1 MATGTLTFSFTETI
15 DISTFIPQGITL
27 LDSSA
32 PSERHM
38 LQHTGTILTDTDG
51 PVIELRLDF
60 YDFTAVKEQSVLFSA
75 KGQSH
80 VIMNS
85 STIIDMSY
93 NSIVTM
99 SDGEA
104 VIATN
109 YYPDN
114 ISPNLINF
122 TLNLTSHMIS
132 LTFDESVD
140 PSSFVATAITLHNT
154 DVNISLG
161 RSYTIEGVAGSEV
174 ASLRNLI
181 VTFGLTD
188 TDVYELKAFDD
199 FATSIY
205 NTFLSSTNALIT
217 DTARIPNRATPINTS
232 DPLMASMVFT
242 DTIRPELLPQDDDGF
257 ELFDLS
263 NNILILKFNEPVN
276 ISSIDFS
283 KITLYS
289 NADTSTAANYTLTGG
304 AVTYVNEISRHKR
317 DIQIALSRTD
327 LYHIKINTLLATTR
341 SNTYIQLYE
350 GAIEDMAGVQ
360 SIPSPVTRA
369 AEHLEDTQP
378 PIAQNCSIDMN
389 TGLLLI
395 TFDDVM
401 EPSSLLI
408 QEISIQRFRDISD
421 GLGDTV
427 TLESVDISEAT
438 NSTPG
443 YDILIF
449 IPLPSLNAIKANPTL
464 AVDSASSYLVLPAN
478 SITDIADV
486 HVTAITNDAGLQCT
500 HTPDYTQPELTS
512 FDLDMNG
519 VGRLTLSFSETVDP
533 STLIVS
539 EIMLIGLSNETHTIQ
554 STLFAASPPRDSI
567 AITIGR
573 NELNIIK
580 SLPNL
585 ASVAINTNISV
596 SSIAVQD
603 MNRNNLTAV
612 DSMNVNAF
620 SRDETSPQLESFS
633 LNMNTGVL
641 GMSFSETINGSS
653 FDPTQITL
661 RSDSSDISA
670 VSHTLTGGYWV
681 KLYQDSLNLSLT
693 IDDLNE
699 LKRLIGLAD
708 ERYHTYISITSDTLN
723 DMNSGETSNP
733 IVGISL
739 VSALNTDNFT
749 EDITRPNLV
758 NFTLNLTSE
767 VLILTFDETVNAS
780 SLNIVQYILQS
791 DYSNETVI
799 QSFNN
804 TNVSS
809 GDYSSSGFGM
819 IDESEPVTYVQL
831 TFGTENSSYSHS
843 THSTIIT
850 INLGPDDLNSL
861 KKLTNLATDYDNTYL
876 SLSSSAIND
885 MNRNPVV
892 PFHSNASLQVGVFYN
907 DFVRPELVRFDIDLT
922 KEELYLTFSEV
933 VNGTSLDVTQL
944 TVSSTNTIISGT
956 QIRTLTSGINGST
969 ASSIY
974 DTVIT
979 VSLGIN
985 DLNEIKRLTNLAIS
999 PLTTYLNLT
1008 SSTVVDMNNN
1018 PVQPHTIRATLYT
1031 PDNVKPKLT
1040 AFNIDMNGGI
1050 LHLEFSETV
1059 KSSTLNVTQITLQEI
1074 QDNTGSVAES
1084 YTLTQTSITFD
1095 PDGTSLAIVIS
1106 RIDRNMIKFLSYLA
1120 QDDYSTYLS
1129 LTELTVEDM
1138 NDNLIVPINVSNA
1151 IRVSTY
1157 ISDVTG
1163 PYLLSFELDLDSEIL
1178 TLHFD
1183 ETVNVSS
1190 FVFPF
1195 FTILSPN
1202 VTSYN
1207 LTGGE
1212 VLGIDDPDVDILLN
1226 SHDLNQIKLDTDLAT
1241 SINNTYL
1248 SMKTG
1253 GVQDMAFNPNDAF
1266 DVSLLHAI
1274 AFTPDRVRPNLTSF
1288 SVDLTLE
1295 VIVLNFD
1302 EAMNA
1307 SSFDP
1312 TGLTLLNSPSGSSL
1326 TLTGGNTSSDNGLTI
1341 IVHLTTSDLND
1352 IKYNEILYVNASTSW
1367 LAIHPFTIADMNGNM
1382 VNLISI
1388 SDPLNATS
1396 FNNDTTSPHLRAFDL
1411 DLDTN
1416 QLTLIFTE
1424 TVDIRSIEFSEI
1436 TFQDHFNSSNQ
1447 YSLTDGILNS
1457 YEDSTHVYIN
1467 LTRSDLN
1474 EIKRQRIALFP
1485 ATTYLTIS
1493 EDLIID
1499 QNDQS
1504 VIPRDN
1510 GINSLHVRSYI
1521 FDTTPPILENFT
1533 LNMTSE
1539 LLVLSFSET
1548 VNVYTLN
1555 VSGISILSDP
1565 LLTETHT
1572 LGIIDNVT
1580 GSDDVYTPI
1589 VTIKL
1594 GNDDLNVIKSLRQ
1607 LATNGSSTYLTV
1619 DTTCIMDMKS
1629 IPVVPITSSSPLL
1642 VSEYTEDSIQPVLN
1656 GFDLDMNAGEI
1667 RLLFTETVDP
1677 LTFDIS
1683 EFSLQSTSLLTNST
1697 QYHTLTGA
1705 IVPSDP
1711 LPSLTITLT
1720 DSDLN
1725 RIKQLIYLATSV
1737 DDTYLALDSSGL
1749 QDMALN
1755 FVTSIPD
1762 SEGLRVRFFTEDK
1775 VSPLLVSYDLNLQT
1789 ERLSLLFS
1797 ETVNADSLAVSSIII
1812 QSSTYTESN
1821 STELRRFI
1829 GGTVLSDNDTLIE
1842 IQLNDDDLN
1851 YIKSIP
1857 TLGTERDNTYIV
1869 LESSLIDDMNGNDL
1883 VGIVNGN
1890 ATQVN
1895 VYTPDDVDPVLVAF
1909 DFDLD
1914 EGQIHLTFNETINGS
1929 SIDVTQFTVHD
1940 DDTTPTSEYHW
1951 SLTTGSYASGIYWPI
1966 VTIYLSD
1973 DDLNEIKRQIGLAI
1987 SNETTYLS
1995 ITSSALI
2002 DMNNNSVIPT
2012 TLSVSNF
2019 TDDITDPY
2027 LISFALDNNEG
2038 ILYLTFSETVDV
2050 SSIDPTQITLQSNR
2064 ALLPSSLTISS
2075 VLDEVLGPHDDLKN
2089 TTSYFSLTGG
2099 QLLTERDGVSLSIR
2113 ITVDN
2118 LNSLK
2123 ALTQLATTTDDTFI
2137 VLTDDTISDMSNN
2150 SLVLIPDNDAVNAS
2164 RVIPDTT
2171 DPILDTADIDLNA
2184 GVLSLTFSE
2193 TVAPATLN
2201 FETLIIQDRPNRTSL
2216 FTFSGSSLVSIG
2228 HSTIVNVAFSKY
2240 DLDRLKRNR
2249 LIGTGSNDTYI
2260 SVSNTTIYDMN
2271 NNPLVAIGDL
2281 QAIEIDNYTRD
2292 STPPQL
2298 ERFDLDV
2305 DSGLLTLYYSE
2316 TVDILYSFEETEI
2329 TLQSSANLS
2338 QSFHWLTLTG
2348 GERILNDST
2357 VAYLILSI
2365 DDLNEIKRLTHVGT
2379 CVSDDTYISISS
2391 DQISDMS
2398 YNEIELVTH
2407 NVTLCTED
2415 TTRPQLINYTLN
2427 MHNSSLTLTFDE
2439 TVDSDSLRSTQIT
2452 FLNNYQLN
2460 ESQSYQLTGGNITR
2474 TVLSG
2479 RVVVVLFITNDDLN
2493 ELKRREL
2500 LSINTTNTFIEI
2512 TSDLILDMNQ
2522 NQNVEINDTDPLQVQ
2537 VFIEDLRP
2545 PELLSFDFNLT
2556 SELLTLSF
2564 SETVDASSLDLT
2576 SMTIQNNDSSLYR
2589 VLTGGYVLPPSEG
2602 GSEYGPDDPVLI
2614 IRMSSAD
2621 LNYIKSIRTLSTDV
2635 NDTYISVDES
2645 LLVDMNDNRL
2655 TSIDSLLPLM
2665 VDVFTPDA
2673 VRPILV
2679 EFDIDMN
2686 AGVIYLTFSETVD
2699 VSSLSVSQLTIQDS
2713 SYPDQ
2718 SLSFTPGNTSFT
2730 TFSVS
2735 PDWPEI
2741 EIQIGSI
2748 DLNEIKRLT
2757 QLAISADSTYLTLT
2771 QDLVNDMNENQVIPV
2786 IDGIAIGASNFTPDT
2801 TEPILLS
2808 FKISMDSGEVS
2819 LTFSETVDV
2828 STLDLSAITLQSNE
2842 SDPSVYWRLVG
2853 GNVTN
2858 TLNSTIVVFYFDI
2871 DDFNMLKKLRGLA
2884 TDTSN
2889 TYITI
2894 DAGGIVDMN
2903 RNPVTEINSNKSL
2916 RADSVESD
2924 VTDPRLVEFDLDMNT
2939 GQIYLTFDET
2949 VEASSLRLTEITL
2962 QNDTDP
2968 FTTYTLTGGISTM
2981 EDSTVIIVN
2990 ISFFD
2995 LNEIKKLR
3003 TLATSDV
3010 DTFITL
3016 TNLTLV
3022 DMNDNYLT
3030 SLPSGLMVSL
3040 FTNDTTPPEL
3050 ISFILDLNSGN
3061 LTLEFSETVDTNT
3074 FDITAF
3080 TLQSSANVS
3089 ESIDSYNLGTPYL
3102 LTGDEVVIV
3111 QLLQYTDFN
3120 TIKSKGELGTSTANT
3135 FLTIT
3140 ELAITDMIG
3149 NPVDPIDS
3157 EFGLKALRVIPDM
3170 IQPEL
3175 ESFDLDMDEGTITLT
3190 FSETVNTSTLDV
3202 SQIVLLNNYS
3212 QMYILT
3218 EESSY
3223 SISQYWTI
3231 ITIVIGPTD
3240 LNAIKYRNSL
3250 AVSNETTFLQLST
3263 YTIKDTSNNSV
3274 VGVDVPLQVRVFTPD
3289 QTSPSL
3295 VSFELDLS
3303 LDILTLTFN
3312 ETIDASSID
3321 PTQLTLLD
3329 NSTFIAYNLTGGE
3342 NVPLLSNGTVLMLK
3356 LTFVDRNA
3364 IKLNTEL
3371 ATSINDTFIAITSLF
3386 IRDMNGNAISPIDTA
3401 QPLQADDFT
3410 PDYTPPYILRYELD
3424 MNSPLLRIYFSETVD
3439 VSTLNVSDITLQGER
3454 VYEDNSTQSH
3464 TLVEGSLPLLSQS
3477 LSENGD
3483 IIEIS
3488 IGESDSNAIKFY
3500 TSLATSFHDTYLSFP
3515 SSLIQDMNGN
3525 DVVPIDSS
3533 NATQVHYYSPDILGP
3548 VLRNFTLNLTSELLI
3563 LTFDET
3569 VNFGSVSSSRISVQG
3584 SPSYSN
3590 PIMLRKAVTVGPNS
3604 HIMTINLTASPEDLS
3619 QIKLDTSTATE
3630 QSNTYISLVLG
3641 AVYDNADNP
3650 SVAITLIADE
3660 FYHDAISP
3668 RLISFSANINASTL
3682 SLTFDEVVNADT
3694 FNPTSITLQN
3704 TQSTSVSNSV
3714 TYTLTGGST
3723 FSENGHV
3730 IVVDVTR
3737 DDLNQI
3743 KRLESLFTGYTD
3755 SYISVTP
3762 SLIKDMN
3769 NNPVQVISPLDALN
3783 ISLYTRDTT
3792 QPSVVGFDLDMNL
3805 GVLTIFFLETVN
3817 IHSINYSCITLQSG
3831 LSVDSNYYTLTG
3843 GSLLRLLPPL
3853 MSSESGS
3860 GSGSGSG
3867 LMSSGNITSN
3877 DTDSLFDTYVPV
3889 LSLNETRD
3897 QTAISINIT
3906 LLDLNSIKSLRIAED
3921 VMTSWLSLTPCAII
3935 DQEGLPAQRLDPIN
3949 VRDYTPDITPPVLQ
3963 EFDLDMN
3970 TGLLTLRFSETV
3982 MGPIFDSSQITI
3994 QSDDNLTFISS
4005 DHMLNNESISLS
4017 GLEPVITVRIG
4028 VFDLNELK
4036 RLTDLAISPY
4046 TTFISITSMLVSDT
4060 KGNRVVEILP
4070 SYALP
4075 VTEYTSDTSRPH
4087 LVSFSLNLVTDILS
4101 LTFNETVSGSTMD
4114 ETRVFL
4120 LEREDVHFVS
4130 QRYRLVG
4137 SPHDVFESTV
4147 INVHLSF
4154 EDANNIRN
4162 ITNIA
4167 TYYWNTYLSFD
4178 KYLINDTNNNP
4189 VVPISNASAIRVS
4202 LDGYIADSVPPLLTN
4217 FSLNLSSEILSLS
4230 FSETVNIATLNLQDI
4245 TLLNEDSSSLLSLTG
4260 GSILSPN
4267 GAFVDI
4273 KLNQNDLN
4281 YIKARRNFSTNLNNT
4296 LISFPSSMIQDTTGN
4311 QITSTTG
4318 TEVNEFYSDLIPPML
4333 LEYTLDLT
4341 SERLILT
4348 FSEVVDTNTLDAT
4361 LLTLQQHSDLNNSI
4375 HSYTLTGGVVPNGY
4389 ETTITIQF
4397 TTPDL
4402 NSIKELF
4409 FLATSSVDT
4418 YVSYPSSFIQDM
4430 NYNWII
4436 PSPPEEAK
4444 LVDTYIRDSIP
4455 PVLLNYTLD
4464 INAEIMTFTFSE
4476 SINVESFDI
4485 ASIVLQNQLDDDTVS
4500 ISLTSGKL
4508 SSFNDTIVQ
4517 LVLSLSDVNNIKRT
4531 EFLATNYTNI
4541 FLSQTNLV
4549 QDMAGNIIV
4558 PIPVYNAKTPSFF
4571 QEDTVNPVLDRFD
4584 MDLDEGLITLHF
4596 NETVDVRTLQLTD
4609 ITFQS
4614 DYNASDLIEY
4624 DDNFVSFTLTGGT
4637 TISTNEPLV
4646 PIIIT
4651 RDDLNEIKKL
4661 DVCRSSDDCYITFP
4675 MTMVYDMI
4683 GLPVVQ
4689 VFNFMA
4695 QNVSNFTFDTTPPV
4709 LIEFSQI
4716 DLVNGTISLFFS
4728 ETINVETF
4736 DFSTIRLLSYFKG
4749 TPDIFQLTG
4758 GTINSENGTN
4768 VTISLLSEDIIG
4780 LKTNDRVC
4788 SKINNCW
4795 LTVTS
4800 DTVLDMNQNSVVQI
4814 DQLDALY
4821 ASNFIDDDVPPILV
4835 DYTLDM
4841 DTGFLNLTFDEPV
4854 RPSTLDPTQIYLLPS
4869 PNSSAYITLTRYTT
4883 TESPIGV
4890 TISLNLFTTDIN
4902 NIKATEYIKSPTDT
4916 YLAFTSEAIS
4926 DVAMNPV
4933 TPLSR
4938 DQPQSPLGYT
4948 ADSTSPECRLAIIN
4962 LSQET
4967 LQLVFDEPIRPS
4979 VFDAT
4984 QVTLLSSP
4992 YEDQPVENL
5001 TLSGGIVNGHD
5012 GNYFLTLIFNKP
5024 DNKAIKLNDN
5034 LATNRDNAYVS
5045 LSGRT
5050 LTDMSGVYEVPEPF
5064 EDPLQVTVGGVV
5076 SDTSPATLYKF
5087 SIDMNSGELT
5097 LTFTDVIVPATLH
5110 VTSVVLQSGSRAIVP
5125 NVYRLTT
5132 VSGTTSPPGCE
5143 VLIQLGRVNLNALK
5157 YRTGLTTNI
5166 NDSYITVGAD
5176 VVNDLQGTDIIPI
5189 TNDYGIKAE
5198 SYTPDTTHPQLEGFS
5213 LNLNAGSLTLNFS
5226 ETVDASTLNVSGIV
5240 LLNDAASSVRLSS
5253 LDYPIGSETQS
5264 DNGASLIVMLGSI
5277 DLNEIKRLTDLG
5289 TTIANTFIE
5298 IDNGSVYDMVDLPNE
5313 ALPSSLRAQSI
5324 INDTTQPELVSFHLN
5339 LTEGR
5344 LYLTF
5349 SETVNSHSLNVNN
5362 INIKNT
5368 SNTYVNIMSL
5378 HSSSGTEPISLP
5390 STEVIVQIGRDDLND
5405 LKRDRSIATFI
5416 NNTFVSL
5423 QEEAIRDMSG
5433 NYNKPV
5439 YIEKSI
5445 RATSVFED
5453 LVQPYLLGFVID
5465 LDSGELILTFDET
5478 VEIDTLLVSGITLQ
5492 SIRNDSDISNETDFG
5507 SGSGSGSG
5515 FNNDSISISS
5525 WTLTPGQYPQFS
5537 STLSADD
5544 PVITVLIGRDD
5555 LNEIKRL
5562 IDLATS
5568 VSNTYIVLS
5577 SDTIMDMNNIELT
5590 EIDSMDAL
5598 QATRVIADTTPPIL
5612 EGFDLDLNL
5621 GVLTLT
5627 FNETVESMSLLPTG
5641 IILQSSLSPSLN
5653 HHALTSG
5660 SVLTDNYIIV
5670 NFNIST
5676 PDLNVIK
5683 SLPGL
5688 ATGTEDT
5695 YLRLTYGAIRDM
5707 STNEILSTDA
5717 FKVSQYINDTTRPNL
5732 VSFDLD
5738 LDSDTLTLTFDETI
5752 NSSSLL
5758 VNRLTLRQNKG
5769 SSGQY
5774 RQLRPPTSTQADI
5787 FSTSINISLSRPDSN
5802 EIKRLLM
5809 LATGNDN
5816 TYLSLTALTIDDM
5829 NGNPVN
5835 PISAINAYPVNTY
5848 TVDDTRPMIENFT
5861 LDLDSNQLILTFDE
5875 TVRAKS
5881 LDPKGIIVHSMALH
5895 DEGLFRRLTGG
5906 HVITDNSHILTLQLS
5921 NDDKNFIKLYTDIG
5935 TFTNN
5940 TYLTIED
5947 NSVYDLSSS
5956 SNGLNGSS
5964 IMASLI
5970 IPDRTD
5976 PRLIG
5981 FAVNLNTGRLT
5992 LTFNEPVNSD
6002 TFNPVG
6008 VTLQNSQRS
6017 RTGIRLS
6024 NATTHSSNGLMLV
6037 VSLTEME
6044 LNEIKRIDSLLISIG
6059 TSFITGTAELVRD
6072 MNGNSVVPVRNGFAI
6087 QANGYIPDSNIPSLL
6102 RYSPCFFLKIGSEIT
6117 PNFYCIF

>member
-51 PVIELRLDF
+51 PIIELRLDF
-60 YDFTAVKEQSVLFSA
+60 YDFTAVKEQSILFSA

-80 VIMNS
+80 IIMNS

-104 VIATN
+104 VLATN

-122 TLNLTSHMIS
+122 TLNLTSHTIS

-140 PSSFVATAITLHNT
+140 PSEFVATAITLHNT
-154 DVNISLG
+154 DVNVSLG
-161 RSYTIEGVAGSEV
+161 RSYTIDGVAGSEV

-205 NTFLSSTNALIT
+205 NTFLSCTSSLIT
-217 DTARIPNRATPINTS
+217 DTARVPNRATPINAS
-232 DPLMASMVFT
+232 DPLMASAVYT
-242 DTIRPELLPQDDDGF
+242 DTIRPELLPQGDDGF

-263 NNILILKFNEPVN
+263 NNRLILKFNEPVN

-289 NADTSTAANYTLTGG
+289 GTDTSTAANYTLTGG
-304 AVTYVNEISRHKR
+304 VVTYVEEIDRHKR

-327 LYHIKINTLLATTR
+327 LYYIKINSILATTR

-360 SIPSPVTRA
+360 SVLSPVIRT
-369 AEHLEDTQP
+369 AEHLEDTRP

-401 EPSSLLI
+401 EPSSLVI

-427 TLESVDISEAT
+427 TLEPADISDAT
-438 NSTPG
+438 NSTAG
-443 YDILIF
+443 YDILVF
-449 IPLPSLNAIKANPTL
+449 IPLLSLNAIKANPDL
-464 AVDSASSYLVLPAN
+464 AVDSGSSYLVLPSD

-486 HVTAITNDAGLQCT
+486 HVTAITSDAGLQCT

-512 FDLDMNG
+512 FNLDMDG
-519 VGRLTLSFSETVDP
+519 VGRLTLSFSETVNP
-533 STLIVS
+533 STLLVS
-539 EIMLIGLSNETHTIQ
+539 EIMLIGLNNETHTIQ
-554 STLFAASPPRDSI
+554 SMLFAASPPRDSI
-567 AITIGR
+567 DITIGR
-573 NELNIIK
+573 SELNIIK

-603 MNRNNLTAV
+603 MNGNNLTAV
-612 DSMNVNAF
+612 DSMNVNVF
-620 SRDETSPQLESFS
+620 SRDGTSPQLESFT

-641 GMSFSETINGSS
+641 SMSFSETINGSS

-670 VSHTLTGGYWV
+670 VSHTLTGGYWE
-681 KLYQDSLNLSLT
+681 KLYQDSLNLSFT

-708 ERYHTYISITSDTLN
+708 EKDHTFISITSNTLN
-723 DMNSGETSNP
+723 DMNSDETRNP
-733 IVGISL
+733 IIGISL
-739 VSALNTDNFT
+739 VSALIADDFT
-749 EDITRPNLV
+749 ADVTRPNLV

-780 SLNIVQYILQS
+780 SLNIVQFILQS

-809 GDYSSSGFGM
+809 GDYSSSGFGGM
-819 IDESEPVTYVQL
+819 MDGSEPVVTYVQL
-831 TFGTENSSYSHS
+831 TFGTENSSYTHS
-843 THSTIIT
+843 SHSTIIT

-861 KKLTNLATDYDNTYL
+861 KKLTDLATEYDNTYL

-892 PFHSNASLQVGVFYN
+892 PFHPNASLQVGIFYN
-907 DFVRPELVRFDIDLT
+907 DFVRPELIRFDIDLA

-944 TVSSTNTIISGT
+944 TISSTNTIISGT

-999 PLTTYLNLT
+999 SLTTYLNLT

-1018 PVQPHTIRATLYT
+1018 PVLPRTIRTTLYT
-1031 PDNVKPKLT
+1031 PDNIKPRLT
-1040 AFNIDMNGGI
+1040 AFNIDMNEGI

-1074 QDNTGSVAES
+1074 KDNTGSLAES
-1084 YTLTQTSITFD
+1084 YTLTRTSITSD
-1095 PDGTSLAIVIS
+1095 PDGRSLAIIIS
-1106 RIDRNMIKFLSYLA
+1106 RVDRNMIKFLSYLA
-1120 QDDYSTYLS
+1120 QDEFSTYLS

-1138 NDNLIVPINVSNA
+1138 NDNLIVPINVSDA

-1157 ISDVTG
+1157 ISDITG

-1190 FVFPF
+1190 FIFPV

-1207 LTGGE
+1207 LTGGK
-1212 VLGIDDPDVDILLN
+1212 VLGINDPDVDILLN

-1253 GVQDMAFNPNDAF
+1253 GVQDMAFDPNNAF
-1266 DVSLLHAI
+1266 DVSSLHAI

-1288 SVDLTLE
+1288 FVDLTLE

-1312 TGLTLLNSPSGSSL
+1312 TGLTLLNSPSGSSFS
-1326 TLTGGNTSSDNGLTI
+1326 LTGGNTSSDNGLSI
-1341 IVHLTTSDLND
+1341 IVHLTASDLNE

-1367 LAIHPFTIADMNGNM
+1367 LAIHPFTIADMNQNL

-1388 SDPLNATS
+1388 SDPLNTTS
-1396 FNNDTTSPHLRAFDL
+1396 FNNDTTSPRLRAFDL

-1424 TVDIRSIEFSEI
+1424 TVNTRSIEFSEI

-1474 EIKRQRIALFP
+1474 EIKGQRIALFP

-1499 QNDQS
+1499 QNDQP

-1510 GINSLHVRSYI
+1510 GINSLHVRSYV
-1521 FDTTPPILENFT
+1521 FDMTPPILENFT

-1555 VSGISILSDP
+1555 VSGISIISDS

-1594 GNDDLNVIKSLRQ
+1594 GNDDLNVIKSLRL
-1607 LATNGSSTYLTV
+1607 LATNSSNTYLTIN
-1619 DTTCIMDMKS
+1619 TTCILDMKTN
-1629 IPVVPITSSSPLL
+1629 PVVPITSSNPLL

-1656 GFDLDMNAGEI
+1656 EYDLDMNTGEI
-1667 RLLFTETVDP
+1667 RLLFSETVDP

-1683 EFSLQSTSLLTNST
+1683 QFSLQSTSLLTDST

-1720 DSDLN
+1720 DFDLN

-1755 FVTSIPD
+1755 FVTSIPEW
-1762 SEGLRVRFFTEDK
+1762 EGLRVRFFTEDK
-1775 VSPLLVSYDLNLQT
+1775 VNPLLVSYDLNLQT

-1812 QSSTYTESN
+1812 QSGAYTESN

-1829 GGTVLSDNDTLIE
+1829 GGSVLSDNDTLIE

-1857 TLGTERDNTYIV
+1857 TLGTERDDTYIV
-1869 LESSLIDDMNGNDL
+1869 LESSLIDDMNDNDL
-1883 VGIVNGN
+1883 VAIVNGN

-1909 DFDLD
+1909 DFDLN

-1929 SIDVTQFTVHD
+1929 SIDVTQFTLHD
-1940 DDTTPTSEYHW
+1940 DGAIPTSDYYW
-1951 SLTTGSYASGIYWPI
+1951 SLTTGSYASRIYWPI

-2019 TDDITDPY
+2019 TDDVTDPY
-2027 LISFALDNNEG
+2027 LTSFTLDNDEG

-2050 SSIDPTQITLQSNR
+2050 SSIDTTQITLQSNR
-2064 ALLPSSLTISS
+2064 VLLSSSLTISS
-2075 VLDEVLGPHDDLKN
+2075 VLEEVLGPHDDLKN

-2099 QLLTERDGVSLSIR
+2099 ELLTERDGVSLSIR

-2137 VLTDDTISDMSNN
+2137 VLTNDTITDMSNN

-2171 DPILDTADIDLNA
+2171 DPILDTVDIDLNT
-2184 GVLSLTFSE
+2184 GVLSLTFNE

-2216 FTFSGSSLVSIG
+2216 FTFSESSLVSVG
-2228 HSTIVNVAFSKY
+2228 HSTIVTVTFSKN
-2240 DLDRLKRNR
+2240 DLDRFKRNR

-2260 SVSNTTIYDMN
+2260 SVSNTTIFDMN
-2271 NNPLVAIGDL
+2271 DNPLVAIGDL
-2281 QAIEIDNYTRD
+2281 LAIEIDNYTRD

-2338 QSFHWLTLTG
+2338 ESFHWLTLTG

-2357 VAYLILSI
+2357 VAYLILNT

-2398 YNEIELVTH
+2398 YNEIDPVTL
-2407 NVTLCTED
+2407 NVTQCIED
-2415 TTRPQLINYTLN
+2415 TTRPQLVNYTLN

-2439 TVDSDSLRSTQIT
+2439 TVDSNSLRSTQIT
-2452 FLNNYQLN
+2452 FLNNYPLN
-2460 ESQSYQLTGGNITR
+2460 ESQSYQLTGGSITR
-2474 TVLSG
+2474 TLLSG
-2479 RVVVVLFITNDDLN
+2479 RVVVVLHITNDDLN

-2500 LSINTTNTFIEI
+2500 LSTNITNTFIEI

-2522 NQNVEINDTDPLQVQ
+2522 NQNVEINGTDPLQVQ

-2576 SMTIQNNDSSLYR
+2576 STTIQNNDSSLYR
-2589 VLTGGYVLPPSEG
+2589 VLTGGYVLTPSEG

-2614 IRMSSAD
+2614 IRMSSPD
-2621 LNYIKSIRTLSTDV
+2621 LNYIKSIRTLGTDI

-2655 TSIDSLLPLM
+2655 TSIDSSLPLM

-2673 VRPILV
+2673 VRPVLI

-2699 VSSLSVSQLTIQDS
+2699 VSSLSVSQLTIQDG

-2757 QLAISADSTYLTLT
+2757 QLAISTDSTYLTLT
-2771 QDLVNDMNENQVIPV
+2771 QDLVNDMNENQVVPV
-2786 IDGIAIGASNFTPDT
+2786 MNDIAIGASNFTPDT

-2808 FKISMDSGEVS
+2808 FEISMDSGEVR

-2828 STLDLSAITLQSNE
+2828 STLDLSSITLQSNE
-2842 SDPSVYWRLVG
+2842 SDPSVYWRLVD

-2858 TLNSTIVVFYFDI
+2858 SLNSTIVVFYFDI

-2889 TYITI
+2889 TFITI
-2894 DAGGIVDMN
+2894 DAGGIADMN
-2903 RNPVTEINSNKSL
+2903 RNPVTEINSTKSL

-2924 VTDPRLVEFDLDMNT
+2924 ITDPRLVEFDLDMNT

-2962 QNDTDP
+2962 QNDTDLL
-2968 FTTYTLTGGISTM
+2968 TTYTLTGGISTM

-3003 TLATSDV
+3003 MLATSDV

-3022 DMNDNYLT
+3022 DMNDNYIT
-3030 SLPSGLMVSL
+3030 SLPSGLMVSV

-3061 LTLEFSETVDTNT
+3061 LTLEFTETVDTNT

-3080 TLQSSANVS
+3080 TLQSSSNAS

-3102 LTGDEVVIV
+3102 LTGDEVIIV

-3120 TIKSKGELGTSTANT
+3120 TFKSKGELGTLTENT

-3140 ELAITDMIG
+3140 DLAITDMIG
-3149 NPVDPIDS
+3149 NPVNPIES
-3157 EFGLKALRVIPDM
+3157 EFGLKALKVIPDM

-3175 ESFDLDMDEGTITLT
+3175 ESFDLDMDQGTMTLT

-3223 SISQYWTI
+3223 SISPYWTI
-3231 ITIVIGPTD
+3231 ITIVIGATD

-3250 AVSNETTFLQLST
+3250 AISNETTFLELSI

-3356 LTFVDRNA
+3356 LNFVDRNA
-3364 IKLNTEL
+3364 IKLNTDL

-3386 IRDMNGNAISPIDTA
+3386 IRDMNGNAISPIDTT

-3410 PDYTPPYILRYELD
+3410 PDYTPPYLLKYELD

-3454 VYEDNSTQSH
+3454 EYEDNSTQSH
-3464 TLVEGSLPLLSQS
+3464 TLVEGLLPLLSQS

-3525 DVVPIDSS
+3525 DIVPIDSS
-3533 NATQVHYYSPDILGP
+3533 NATQVHYYNPDQLGP

-3569 VNFGSVSSSRISVQG
+3569 VNFDSVSSTRISVQG
-3584 SPSYSN
+3584 SPSYSD
-3590 PIMLRKAVTVGPNS
+3590 PIMLRKAVTIGPNS

-3619 QIKLDTSTATE
+3619 QIKLDTSTATI
-3630 QSNTYISLVLG
+3630 QSNAYISLVLG
-3641 AVYDNADNP
+3641 AVTDNAGNP
-3650 SVAITLIADE
+3650 SVAITLVADE

-3682 SLTFDEVVNADT
+3682 SLTFDEVVDSDT

-3704 TQSTSVSNSV
+3704 AQSASVSNSV

-3730 IVVDVTR
+3730 IVVDITR

-3755 SYISVTP
+3755 SYISITS

-3769 NNPVQVISPLDALN
+3769 SNPVQVISPLDALN
-3783 ISLYTRDTT
+3783 ISLYIHDTT

-3831 LSVDSNYYTLTG
+3831 LSVDSDYYTLTG
-3843 GSLLRLLPPL
+3843 GSLVRLLPPS
-3853 MSSESGS
+3853 MSSES

-3867 LMSSGNITSN
+3867 LMSSGNVTSN

-3921 VMTSWLSLTPCAII
+3921 VMTSWLSLNPCAII

-3970 TGLLTLRFSETV
+3970 TGLLTLHFSETV

-4005 DHMLNNESISLS
+4005 DHTLNNESISLS
-4017 GLEPVITVRIG
+4017 GLDPVITVKIG

-4036 RLTDLAISPY
+4036 RLIDLAISPY

-4070 SYALP
+4070 SDALP

-4101 LTFNETVSGSTMD
+4101 LTFNETVSGNTMD

-4130 QRYRLVG
+4130 QRYQLIG

-4147 INVHLSF
+4147 INVYLSF
-4154 EDANNIRN
+4154 EDANNIKN

-4178 KYLINDTNNNP
+4178 RYLINDTNSNP

-4202 LDGYIADSVPPLLTN
+4202 LVDYRPDSVAPLLTN

-4230 FSETVNIATLNLQDI
+4230 FSETVNVATLNLQDI

-4267 GAFVDI
+4267 RAFVDI

-4296 LISFPSSMIQDTTGN
+4296 LISFPSSMVKDTTGN
-4311 QITSTTG
+4311 DITLTTG
-4318 TEVNEFYSDLIPPML
+4318 TEVNEFYSDLIPPVL

-4341 SERLILT
+4341 SESLILT

-4361 LLTLQQHSDLNNSI
+4361 LLTLQQHSDLNNSL
-4375 HSYTLTGGVVPNGY
+4375 HSYALTGGVVPNGY
-4389 ETTITIQF
+4389 ETIITIQF

-4409 FLATSSVDT
+4409 FLATSSADT
-4418 YVSYPSSFIQDM
+4418 YISYPSSFIQDM

-4444 LVDTYIRDSIP
+4444 LVDTYIRDNTP

-4485 ASIVLQNQLDDDTVS
+4485 ASIVLQNQLDDNTVS

-4508 SSFNDTIVQ
+4508 SSFNDTTVQ

-4531 EFLATNYTNI
+4531 EFLATNHANI

-4549 QDMAGNIIV
+4549 KDMAGNVIV
-4558 PIPVYNAKTPSFF
+4558 PIPVNDAKTPSFF
-4571 QEDTVNPVLDRFD
+4571 QEDTINPVLDRFD

-4614 DYNASDLIEY
+4614 DYNASDVIEY
-4624 DDNFVSFTLTGGT
+4624 DDDFVSFTLTGGS

-4646 PIIIT
+4646 PITIT

-4661 DVCRSSDDCYITFP
+4661 DVCRSSDECYITFP

-4736 DFSTIRLLSYFKG
+4736 DFSTITLLSYFKG
-4749 TPDIFQLTG
+4749 TPDSFQLTG

-4800 DTVLDMNQNSVVQI
+4800 DTVLDMNQNNVVQI

-4821 ASNFIDDDVPPILV
+4821 ACNFIDDDVPPYLV

-4869 PNSSAYITLTRYTT
+4869 PNSSTFVTLTRYTT

-4890 TISLNLFTTDIN
+4890 VISLNLSTTDIN

-4916 YLAFTSEAIS
+4916 YLAFTSEAIY

-4933 TPLSR
+4933 TPLGR
-4938 DQPQSPLGYT
+4938 DQPQSPFSYT
-4948 ADSTSPECRLAIIN
+4948 ADSTSPECRLAIID

-5001 TLSGGIVNGHD
+5001 TLSGGIINSRD
-5012 GNYFLTLIFNKP
+5012 GSHLLTLIFNKP
-5024 DNKAIKLNDN
+5024 DNKAIKLNDD
-5034 LATNRDNAYVS
+5034 LATSRDNAYVS

-5064 EDPLQVTVGGVV
+5064 EDPLQVTVGGLV
-5076 SDTSPATLYKF
+5076 SDTSQATLYKF
-5087 SIDMNSGELT
+5087 NIDMNSGELT

-5110 VTSVVLQSGSRAIVP
+5110 VTSVVLQSGSRSIAP

-5132 VSGTTSPPGCE
+5132 VSSTTSPPGCE
-5143 VLIQLGRVNLNALK
+5143 VLIKLGRVDLNGLK
-5157 YRTGLTTNI
+5157 YRTGLTTDI

-5198 SYTPDTTHPQLEGFS
+5198 SYIPDTTHPQLESFS

-5226 ETVDASTLNVSGIV
+5226 ETVNASTLNVSGVV
-5240 LLNDAASSVRLSS
+5240 LLNSAGSSSIRLS
-5253 LDYPIGSETQS
+5253 LMDYPTGSETQS
-5264 DNGASLIVMLGSI
+5264 DNGASLIVMLGST

-5289 TTIANTFIE
+5289 TTVANTFIE
-5298 IDNGSVYDMVDLPNE
+5298 IDNGSIYDMVNLPNK
-5313 ALPSSLRAQSI
+5313 ALPSSLQAQSI

-5339 LTEGR
+5339 LTEGW

-5362 INIKNT
+5362 VNIKNT
-5368 SNTYVNIMSL
+5368 SNTYANIMSL
-5378 HSSSGTEPISLP
+5378 NSRSGTGPISLP

-5416 NNTFVSL
+5416 NNTFMSL

-5445 RATSVFED
+5445 RATTVFED
-5453 LVQPYLLGFVID
+5453 LVQPYLLGFIID

-5478 VEIDTLLVSGITLQ
+5478 VETDTLLVSGITLQ
-5492 SIRNDSDISNETDFG
+5492 SVRNDSDISNETDFG
-5507 SGSGSGSG
+5507 SGSGSG
-5515 FNNDSISISS
+5515 FDNDSISVSS
-5525 WTLTPGQYPQFS
+5525 WTLTPGRYPQFS

-5577 SDTIMDMNNIELT
+5577 SDTIMDMNNNELT
-5590 EIDSMDAL
+5590 EIDSTDAL
-5598 QATRVIADTTPPIL
+5598 QATSVLPDITPPIL
-5612 EGFDLDLNL
+5612 ERFDLNL
-5621 GVLTLT
+5621 NTGVLRLT

-5641 IILQSSLSPSLN
+5641 VILQSSVSPSLY
-5653 HHALTSG
+5653 HHTLTSG
-5660 SVLTDNYIIV
+5660 TVLTENYIIV
-5670 NFNIST
+5670 DFKISI

-5688 ATGTEDT
+5688 ATGSADT
-5695 YLRLTYGAIRDM
+5695 YLRLTYGAIQDM
-5707 STNEILSTDA
+5707 STNKILSTDA
-5717 FKVSQYINDTTRPNL
+5717 FKVSQYINDTTRPNF

-5758 VNRLTLRQNKG
+5758 VNGLTLRG

-5774 RQLRPPTSTQADI
+5774 RQLRPPTSTQADVY
-5787 FSTSINISLSRPDSN
+5787 STSINISLSRADSN

-5809 LATGNDN
+5809 LATGNND

-5829 NGNPVN
+5829 NENPVN
-5835 PISAINAYPVNTY
+5835 PISAVNAYPVNVY
-5848 TVDDTRPMIENFT
+5848 TVDDTRPKIENFT

-5875 TVRAKS
+5875 TVRATS
-5881 LDPKGIIVHSMALH
+5881 LDPKGIIIHSMPLH
-5895 DEGLFRRLTGG
+5895 NEGLFRRLTGG
-5906 HVITDNSHILTLQLS
+5906 RVINDNSHILTLQLS

-5970 IPDRTD
+5970 IPDHTD

-5981 FAVNLNTGRLT
+5981 FAVNLNTGRLI

-6008 VTLQNSQRS
+6008 ITLQNSQRS

-6044 LNEIKRIDSLLISIG
+6044 LNEIKRIDELLISID

-6087 QANGYIPDSNIPSLL
+6087 QANGFIPDSNIPSLL
-6102 RYSPCFFLKIGSEIT
+6102 RYSQVHKPCISIPFIACFDT
-6117 PNFYCIF
+6117 Y